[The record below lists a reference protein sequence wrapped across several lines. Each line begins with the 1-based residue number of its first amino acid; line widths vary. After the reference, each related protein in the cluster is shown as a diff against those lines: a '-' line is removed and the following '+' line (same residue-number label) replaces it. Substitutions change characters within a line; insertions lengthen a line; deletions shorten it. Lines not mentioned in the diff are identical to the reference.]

1 MTTLNTATRPRPITA
16 SMTGRE
22 LRQFLGA
29 VLPHAGTDLAFP
41 PLTVVSFDAE
51 GASLYALATD
61 RYTLGIARHR
71 LPEGLSAP
79 FTMTVPAA
87 ALQAV
92 VRQIKPRAAVRLT
105 LTDNALTIDQLS
117 DPHLTYRLAASG
129 ERPVLPN
136 WRVWFAERL
145 ADKPAAVLTSA
156 HGIALNP
163 AYLARF
169 RSACR
174 DRLPLEMR
182 PAGRHVAI
190 TCGEHFLGLIGPMDL
205 SKTRA
210 ASGDPLAT
218 WLPAPAMTTPALGR
232 IAC

>member
-1 MTTLNTATRPRPITA
+1 MTTAPATRRRELTL

-29 VLPHAGTDLAFP
+29 VLPHAGTDPAFP
-41 PLTVVSFDAE
+41 PLTAVTFDAE

-71 LPEGLSAP
+71 MAEGVSAP
-79 FTMTVPAA
+79 FTLTVAA
-87 ALQAV
+87 ATVQAII
-92 VRQIKPRAAVRLT
+92 RQIKPRASVRLT
-105 LTDNALTIDQLS
+105 LTGEGLTIDQL
-117 DPHLTYRLAASG
+117 DPQVTYRLPASG
-129 ERPVLPN
+129 ERPALPN

-145 ADKPAAVLTSA
+145 AEKPAAVLTSA
-156 HGIALNP
+156 HGLALNP

-210 ASGDPLAT
+210 ASGDPLDI
-218 WLPAPAMTTPALGR
+218 WLPALTDAATADRTA
-232 IAC
+232 A

>member
-1 MTTLNTATRPRPITA
+1 MTTPNATDRRREIA
-16 SMTGRE
+16 LSMTGRE
-22 LRQFLGA
+22 LRQLLGA
-29 VLPHAGTDLAFP
+29 VLQHAGTDPAFP
-41 PLTVVSFDAE
+41 SLTVVTFDAE
-51 GASLYALATD
+51 GAWLYVLATD
-61 RYTLGIARHR
+61 RYTLGVARHR
-71 LPEGLSAP
+71 MTEGASAP
-79 FTMTVPAA
+79 FTLTVAA
-87 ALQAV
+87 ATVQAI
-92 VRQIKPRAAVRLT
+92 VRQIKPCAAVRLT
-105 LTDNALTIDQLS
+105 LTGEGLTIDQL
-117 DPHLTYRLAASG
+117 DPQVTYRLPASG

-145 ADKPAAVLTSA
+145 AEKPAAVLTSA

-174 DRLPLEMR
+174 DGLPLEMR

-210 ASGDPLAT
+210 ASPDPLAD
-218 WLPAPAMTTPALGR
+218 WLPALPSRKAA
-232 IAC
+232 A

>member
-1 MTTLNTATRPRPITA
+1 MTTPNATDRRREITL

-29 VLPHAGTDLAFP
+29 VLPHASSDSAFP
-41 PLTVVSFDAE
+41 PLTVVTFDAE

-61 RYTLGIARHR
+61 RYTLGVARHR
-71 LPEGLSAP
+71 MVEGVSAP
-79 FTMTVPAA
+79 FTLTVAA
-87 ALQAV
+87 ATVQAI

-105 LTDNALTIDQLS
+105 LTGEGLTVDQL
-117 DPHLTYRLAASG
+117 DPQVTYRLPASG

-136 WRVWFAERL
+136 WRAWFAERL
-145 ADKPAAVLTSA
+145 ADKPTAVITSA

-210 ASGDPLAT
+210 VSGDPLAT
-218 WLPAPAMTTPALGR
+218 WLPAPADGMA
-232 IAC
+232 A

>member
-1 MTTLNTATRPRPITA
+1 MTTAPATTHHREITL

-29 VLPHAGTDLAFP
+29 VLPHASTDPAFP
-41 PLTVVSFDAE
+41 PLTAVTFDAE
-51 GASLYALATD
+51 GACLYALATD

-71 LPEGLSAP
+71 MVEGVSAP
-79 FTMTVPAA
+79 FTLTVAA
-87 ALQAV
+87 ATVQAIT
-92 VRQIKPRAAVRLT
+92 RQIKPRANLRLT
-105 LTDNALTIDQLS
+105 LTGEGLTIDQL
-117 DPHLTYRLAASG
+117 DPQVTYRLPASN

-136 WRVWFAERL
+136 WRTWFAERL
-145 ADKPAAVLTSA
+145 AEKPAAVITSA
-156 HGIALNP
+156 HGLALNP

-218 WLPAPAMTTPALGR
+218 WLPALAEGMA
-232 IAC
+232 A